1 MASRK
6 QEKCARVCQRCARGV
21 PEELITLIR
30 LQPSISREDLS
41 KKLGISVRQVRKH
54 IDFLRKKGILTR
66 EGGDSGQ

>member
-1 MASRK
+1 MP
-6 QEKCARVCQRCARGV
+6 EVCQDV

-66 EGGDSGQ
+66 EDGDSGQWIINNNIV